1 MNILFE
7 ASIIASFIAG
17 VIALFA
23 PCCIT
28 FMLPAYF
35 AYTFKQKRAIVLMTF
50 IFFFGVA
57 TILVPIGLGVVFLT
71 QLFKGYHTQ
80 VFYLGGI
87 LMLLIAFFALSGKKL
102 SMPFKQLP
110 LLKKHN
116 ILSVYALG
124 LFSGLA
130 SSCCA
135 PVLAGV
141 LTLTALSAGF
151 FQALVLSLTYV
162 FGMVFPMFVIAYFW
176 DSFNWSE
183 SKLVRGVRLRFS
195 LFKLTY
201 HIHSTNLI
209 TGIIFLVIGIYILYL
224 AFSNKITTVS
234 PSQSQFVAYLT
245 IAQKKILEYTQV
257 IPDWAALTILLV
269 VIFLFLK
276 KAFDFVRTS
285 SNQKKT

>member
-7 ASIIASFIAG
+7 ASIIASFLAG
-17 VIALFA
+17 MIALFA

-35 AYTFKQKRAIVLMTF
+35 AYTFKQKRAIIFMTF
-50 IFFFGVA
+50 VFFFGVA
-57 TILVPIGLGVVFLT
+57 TILVPIGLGVAFLT

-80 VFYLGGI
+80 VFYAGGI
-87 LMLLIAFFALSGKKL
+87 LMLFIAFLSFSEKKL

-110 LLKKHN
+110 LLKKHDA
-116 ILSVYALG
+116 LSVYALG

-141 LTLTALSAGF
+141 LTLNALSASL
-151 FQALVLSLTYV
+151 FQALILSLTYV
-162 FGMVFPMFVIAYFW
+162 FGMVFPLFLIAYFW

-183 SKLVRGVRLRFS
+183 SKLVRGIMIRFS
-195 LFKLTY
+195 LFGKTF

-209 TGIIFLVIGIYILYL
+209 TGVIFLVIGIYVLYL
-224 AFSNKITTVS
+224 AATNQITSVS
-234 PSQSQFVAYLT
+234 PSQTQLMAYMT
-245 IAQKKILEYTQV
+245 IVQKRILEASKN
-257 IPDWAALTILLV
+257 IPDWFFLTGILLIV
-269 VIFLFLK
+269 VVFIQKAIKRK
-276 KAFDFVRTS
+276 K
-285 SNQKKT
+285 

>member
-7 ASIIASFIAG
+7 TSIIASFLAG
-17 VIALFA
+17 MIALFA

-35 AYTFKQKRAIVLMTF
+35 AYTFKQKRAIILMTF

-57 TILVPIGLGVVFLT
+57 TILVPIGLGVAYLT

-87 LMLLIAFFALSGKKL
+87 LMLFLSYLAFSGKKF

-110 LLKKHN
+110 LLKKHDV
-116 ILSVYALG
+116 LSIYVLG

-141 LTLTALSAGF
+141 LTLSALSLNL
-151 FQALVLSLTYV
+151 FQALILTLTYV
-162 FGMVFPMFVIAYFW
+162 FGMVFPLFILAYFW
-176 DSFNWSE
+176 DSLNWSQGR
-183 SKLVRGVRLRFS
+183 LVRGMIIRFKFFGKEFS
-195 LFKLTY
+195 
-201 HIHSTNLI
+201 IHSSNLL
-209 TGIIFLVIGIYILYL
+209 TGIIFFVIGIYILYL
-224 AFSNKITTVS
+224 AATNQITSVS
-234 PSQSQFVAYLT
+234 PTQTQFIAYLT
-245 IAQKKILEYTQV
+245 IIQKKILVITGN
-257 IPDWAALTILLV
+257 IPDW
-269 VIFLFLK
+269 IFLFFLLIVVVILLTKGIRK
-276 KAFDFVRTS
+276 KNDGTP
-285 SNQKKT
+285 

>member
-17 VIALFA
+17 IIALFA

-50 IFFFGVA
+50 VFFFGVA
-57 TILVPIGLGVVFLT
+57 TILVPIGLGVAYLT

-87 LMLLIAFFALSGKKL
+87 LMLLIAFLSFSGKKL

-110 LLKKHN
+110 LLKSHDA
-116 ILSVYALG
+116 LSIYTLG

-141 LTLTALSAGF
+141 LTLNALSASL
-151 FQALVLSLTYV
+151 FQALILSLTYV
-162 FGMVFPMFVIAYFW
+162 FGMVFPLFLLAYFW

-183 SKLVRGVRLRFS
+183 SKLVRGIMIR
-195 LFKLTY
+195 FKLFNKDLI
-201 HIHSTNLI
+201 IHSTNLI

-224 AFSNKITTVS
+224 AATNKITSVS
-234 PSQSQFVAYLT
+234 PSQAQFVAFLT
-245 IAQKKILEYTQV
+245 IIQKKVLEATSV
-257 IPDWAALTILLV
+257 IPEWVFLLTLLLLV
-269 VIFLFLK
+269 AFLLK
-276 KAFDFVRTS
+276 KARLRP
-285 SNQKKT
+285 